1 MTAAPTRPDLL
12 VRRRKDKE
20 RRVRQYLHGDL
31 IVPAAPVVA
40 HMRALQGQGWTL
52 RQIADA
58 AQVAHSTPHALA
70 HQELTKR
77 TVAERI
83 LRVTGS
89 PPSLSSHTLV
99 DSTGTRRRVQAL
111 ATLGWSPERIAV
123 RAGISRGPV
132 YRALG
137 GGGVS
142 VSSATAIRVAYDA
155 LWDVRATGGR
165 CDVVAARARAA
176 GWAPPLAWDDD
187 TIDDPTASPEGVQDR
202 DPDAAPVNAK
212 KVHVDDIVEQ
222 LELDPAAPLRV
233 VAERLGLRKETI
245 RRHLHRH
252 GRDDLLAVMSRNA
265 VAAGCGN
272 QHTARSVAA

>member
-20 RRVRQYLHGDL
+20 RRARQYLYGDL

-187 TIDDPTASPEGVQDR
+187 TIDDPVAVPEGVPDVGKGWRARISVGAVEEVLAVEPLVTTRQLAERFGVGRTSIQSHLRRKGRR
-202 DPDAAPVNAK
+202 DILEVLNRNA
-212 KVHVDDIVEQ
+212 ILATGYGRRE
-222 LELDPAAPLRV
+222 PAA
-233 VAERLGLRKETI
+233 
-245 RRHLHRH
+245 
-252 GRDDLLAVMSRNA
+252 
-265 VAAGCGN
+265 
-272 QHTARSVAA
+272 